1 MAKYVLV
8 PLADGSEELEAVAIV
23 DVLRRAGAN
32 VVLAAVND
40 LVVTASKGTRL
51 MADRLLFD
59 CSRETFDLIALPGG
73 MPGAEKL
80 RDSRVLIDLLKR
92 QAGEGRLYAAICA
105 APAVALHPHGLLEGK
120 RFTCHPSFAQGLGEG
135 LTQEPVVVDGILVT
149 GRGAGTAVDF
159 ALTLVELLYGK
170 ETAQGVRKG
179 MAL

>member
-80 RDSRVLIDLLKR
+80 RDSKVLIDLLKR
-92 QAGEGRLYAAICA
+92 QADEGRPYAAICA
-105 APAVALHPHGLLEGK
+105 APAVALHPHGLLQGK

-135 LTQEPVVVDGILVT
+135 LTQEPVVVDGNLVT
-149 GRGAGTAVDF
+149 SRGAGTAIDF
-159 ALTLVELLYGK
+159 ALTLVEQLYGK

-179 MAL
+179 LAI